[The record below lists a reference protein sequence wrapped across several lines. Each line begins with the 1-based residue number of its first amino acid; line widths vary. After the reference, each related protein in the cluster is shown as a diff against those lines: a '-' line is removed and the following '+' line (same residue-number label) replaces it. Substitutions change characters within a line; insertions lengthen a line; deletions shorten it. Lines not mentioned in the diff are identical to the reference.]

1 MAQNLILKEAK
12 YLLSSNK
19 TIREMAIIFKR
30 SKSQIQ
36 RDLNKLKAINNDLY
50 LEVRE
55 VLNTHQ
61 KFKHIKGGLA
71 TKIKYRGG

>member
-1 MAQNLILKEAK
+1 
-12 YLLSSNK
+12 
-19 TIREMAIIFKR
+19 MAIIFKR

-50 LEVRE
+50 LEVRK